1 MEIFATFLL
10 TIFMTQV
17 SLHSW
22 AVRCTR
28 LKRLASFLGWGKK
41 VEQLHVQPK
50 PMQIR
55 VGWLTVRTL
64 TLHGHEPRN
73 LEEKGQ
79 KVKRGSDTITAEQGT
94 DPRGHGV
101 CWRAAPGRPL
111 STAENGMPTRW
122 KEIPLSLHVSWRL
135 RAQQIHTDSLECQRE
150 KCSLH
155 SQPFIEDKSP
165 LSLHN
170 QRLWKKE
177 LTKIKA
183 WG

>member
-1 MEIFATFLL
+1 MSSAVHQAKE
-10 TIFMTQV
+10 V
-17 SLHSW
+17 SLFPGLREEGGTTACTTQTNADKSRMTNGANINSSW
-22 AVRCTR
+22 SRAT
-28 LKRLASFLGWGKK
+28 KLGRKGPESKAKFW
-41 VEQLHVQPK
+41 HHHC
-50 PMQIR
+50 R
-55 VGWLTVRTL
+55 A
-64 TLHGHEPRN
+64 GHR
-73 LEEKGQ
+73 
-79 KVKRGSDTITAEQGT
+79 
-94 DPRGHGV
+94 PRGHGV